1 MKRFSYLLV
10 KVQVRKKKTLQ
21 GTSRHKL
28 LNVMGLACQD
38 IAFIAAMV

>member
-10 KVQVRKKKTLQ
+10 KVQVRKKTLQ

-28 LNVMGLACQD
+28 LNVMGLGCQD